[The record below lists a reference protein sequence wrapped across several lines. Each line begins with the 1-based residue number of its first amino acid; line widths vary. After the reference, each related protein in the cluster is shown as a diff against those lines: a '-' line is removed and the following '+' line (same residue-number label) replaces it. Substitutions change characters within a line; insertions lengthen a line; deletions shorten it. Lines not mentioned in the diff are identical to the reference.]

1 MFTFFGKK
9 QTALISPSDI
19 EVLNDNDGL
28 FIEVIDNTNGCTE
41 VVIMYDQY
49 MSQREVLDLIPRKW
63 ITLEKQNKL
72 KVSLSSAYIPT
83 YEIFRDL
90 SLRVVR

>member
-1 MFTFFGKK
+1 MLSFFGKK

-19 EVLNDNDGL
+19 EFLNDNDGL

-41 VVIMYDQY
+41 VVITHDQY
-49 MSQREVLDLIPRKW
+49 MSQQEVLDLIPKKW
-63 ITLEKQNKL
+63 INLEKQNKL

-90 SLRVVR
+90 KLRVVR